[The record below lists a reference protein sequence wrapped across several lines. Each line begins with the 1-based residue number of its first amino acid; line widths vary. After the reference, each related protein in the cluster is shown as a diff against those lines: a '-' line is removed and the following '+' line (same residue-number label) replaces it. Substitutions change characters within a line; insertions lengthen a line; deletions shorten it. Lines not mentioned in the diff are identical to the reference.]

1 MAESVYNPNTADLQT
16 EYEQLNK
23 TKLTKGFAEID
34 DTNIDNIAEQTQL
47 APRQVRTGEMRGDQ
61 QVRGLINTVDRSG
74 RTVVMMGYSPGSF

>member
-1 MAESVYNPNTADLQT
+1 MAESVYNPNTADIQT
-16 EYEQLNK
+16 EYEQLGK

-61 QVRGLINTVDRSG
+61 QIRGLIKAEDRSG
-74 RTVVMMGYSPGSF
+74 RIVVMMGYSPGSF

>member
-1 MAESVYNPNTADLQT
+1 MAESVYNPNKADIQT

-47 APRQVRTGEMRGDQ
+47 APRQVRTGELRGDQ
-61 QVRGLINTVDRSG
+61 QIRGLIKTEDRSG
-74 RTVVMMGYSPGSF
+74 RIVVMMGYSPGSF